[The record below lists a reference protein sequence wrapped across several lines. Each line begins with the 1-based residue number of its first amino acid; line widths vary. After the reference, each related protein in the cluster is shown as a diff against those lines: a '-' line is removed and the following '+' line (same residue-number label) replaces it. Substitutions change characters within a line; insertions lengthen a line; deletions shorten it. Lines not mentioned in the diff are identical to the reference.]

1 MRKLTVGTFLSLD
14 GVMQAPGGPQ
24 EDTSGGFKFGGWL
37 VPLFD
42 ETVGAAVGQTFGKP
56 YDLLLGR
63 RTYDIFAAY
72 WPNVQKDK
80 SAKDYDAGT
89 ADMGRAFDAATK
101 FVATHHPNT
110 LKWENSQALGSDIA
124 TSIRDLKKTDGPDL
138 VVQGSSELVR
148 QLLAADVVDHLHLI
162 TFPVL
167 LGHGKRLFGDN
178 AKPGGFKLEKTI
190 VSDTGVIAAWY
201 TRAGEVKTGSFEFDN
216 SEKT

>member
-1 MRKLTVGTFLSLD
+1 MRKLIVGTFLSLD

-24 EDTSGGFKFGGWL
+24 EDTSGGFRFGGWL

-42 ETVGAAVGQTFGKP
+42 EKVGAAVGNTFGKP

-72 WPNVQKDK
+72 WPNVQKDT
-80 SAKDYDAGT
+80 SAKDYDAGA

-101 FVATHHPNT
+101 FVATHRPET
-110 LKWENSQALGSDIA
+110 LKWQNTKALGSDIIA
-124 TSIRDLKKTDGPDL
+124 SLRDLKKTDGRDL

-148 QLLAADVVDHLHLI
+148 QLLAADIVDHLHLI
-162 TFPVL
+162 TFPVI
-167 LGHGKRLFGDN
+167 LGHGKRLFGDD
-178 AKPGGFKLEKTI
+178 ATPRGFALEKTI

-216 SEKT
+216 SAKA

>member
-1 MRKLTVGTFLSLD
+1 MRKLIVGTFLSLD

-42 ETVGAAVGQTFGKP
+42 EKVGAAVGQTFGKP

-72 WPNVQKDK
+72 WPNVQKDT

-89 ADMGRAFDAATK
+89 ADMGRAFDAAAK
-101 FVATHHPNT
+101 FVATHHPAT
-110 LKWENSQALGSDIA
+110 LKWQNSTALGSDIIA
-124 TSIRDLKKTDGPDL
+124 SIRDLKKTDGPDL

-167 LGHGKRLFGDN
+167 LGHGKRLFDDS
-178 AKPGGFKLEKTI
+178 ASPCGFTLEKTI

-216 SEKT
+216 SAKT